1 MNELFRHEWL
11 LINPYFVN
19 RYYSYRVSQP
29 LSGHARL
36 CCFSCD
42 VRKSVALYVS
52 LEVYCLSSSNGHLL
66 ESLWRF
72 LDSLISLGT
81 CNGQFKNQSCECTV
95 PDYRF
100 FWNHSS
106 QRLLPCYIRLLE
118 ANAYYWNHTV
128 SSSYIAGKCGVV
140 NGSNQ
145 EAIGEFLT
153 CWNLQVL
160 PRESR
165 TRV

>member
-1 MNELFRHEWL
+1 MNGLFRHEWL

-29 LSGHARL
+29 LSDHARL

-81 CNGQFKNQSCECTV
+81 CNGQFKNQSCECKV

-100 FWNHSS
+100 FLITPLSDFFPVIFGFLKRMPIIGTILSHPAIS
-106 QRLLPCYIRLLE
+106 R
-118 ANAYYWNHTV
+118 V
-128 SSSYIAGKCGVV
+128 SVV
-140 NGSNQ
+140 
-145 EAIGEFLT
+145 L
-153 CWNLQVL
+153 
-160 PRESR
+160 
-165 TRV
+165 